1 MDVLNGLEVMITLD
15 RGYLRGVIYYFIYQ
29 TPKKREAIV
38 TGAGEDIGDWDTLKS
53 DSLIK
58 EETVNGILRALYD

>member
-1 MDVLNGLEVMITLD
+1 M
-15 RGYLRGVIYYFIYQ
+15 IYYFIYQ

-38 TGAGEDIGDWDTLKS
+38 TGAGEDIGDWDALKS

-58 EETVNGILRALYD
+58 EETVNDILRTLYD